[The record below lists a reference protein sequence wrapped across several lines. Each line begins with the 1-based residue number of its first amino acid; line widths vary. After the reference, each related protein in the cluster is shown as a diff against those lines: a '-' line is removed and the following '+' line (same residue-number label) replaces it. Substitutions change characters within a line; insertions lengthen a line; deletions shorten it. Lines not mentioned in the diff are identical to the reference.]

1 MVMMVVAA
9 TTVVVGVAATRDH
22 DGETIRTEDE
32 PCGMVVGVAMTT
44 GTVVAVTTRAVVMMV
59 STVEE
64 DTSAIGLT
72 IEGIATRP
80 GVVKQTSFAWT
91 VLLAY

>member
-1 MVMMVVAA
+1 MVMVTA
-9 TTVVVGVAATRDH
+9 TTVVVGVTATRNH

-32 PCGMVVGVAMTT
+32 SCGMVVVVATT
-44 GTVVAVTTRAVVMMV
+44 MGTVVVVMV
-59 STVEE
+59 SVPTMEE
-64 DTSAIGLT
+64 DASAIGLT
-72 IEGIATRP
+72 IEGIITRP

>member
-9 TTVVVGVAATRDH
+9 TTVVVGVTATRNH

-32 PCGMVVGVAMTT
+32 SCGMVVVVATT
-44 GTVVAVTTRAVVMMV
+44 MGTVVVVMV
-59 STVEE
+59 SVPTMEE
-64 DTSAIGLT
+64 DASAIGLT
-72 IEGIATRP
+72 IEGIITRP

>member
-1 MVMMVVAA
+1 MVVVMMVAA
-9 TTVVVGVAATRDH
+9 PTVVVGVTATRDH

-32 PCGMVVGVAMTT
+32 PCGMVVGVATTT
-44 GTVVAVTTRAVVMMV
+44 GTVVVVMMV
-59 STVEE
+59 SVPTVEE
-64 DTSAIGLT
+64 DASAIGLT
-72 IEGIATRP
+72 IEGITTRP

>member
-1 MVMMVVAA
+1 MVVMVVAA
-9 TTVVVGVAATRDH
+9 TTVIVRVAATRDH

-44 GTVVAVTTRAVVMMV
+44 GTVVVVMMV
-59 STVEE
+59 SVSTSTVEE
-64 DTSAIGLT
+64 DASAIGLT

-80 GVVKQTSFAWT
+80 GVIKQTSFAWT